1 VLGTVLL
8 TPKELV
14 RIMSNSERSSNFGVT
29 ARVNLVK
36 NTARAL
42 TSKGIF
48 HLTAENQHCDGR
60 SLVINGKSL
69 VTFGSCSYLGL
80 ETDVRLK
87 TASCEAVLRYG
98 AQFPSSRAYV
108 SAPLY
113 TRLEAAL
120 GEVFEGRPLT
130 IASTTSLGHLAAL
143 PVLITERDAVL
154 YDAFVHA
161 SVQAVLPTLREQGSA
176 CEVMPHNRLDLVEA
190 RANELAATHDRIFY
204 LCDGIYSMHG
214 DQVDVPALYAL
225 LDRMPQLHAY
235 IDDAHGM
242 AFAGRRGAGSVLG
255 RHGDHERAVVVL
267 SMAKGMGAAGAVI
280 VTPTQD
286 LKEAIFSCG
295 STMIFS
301 GPMQPALLGAA
312 LASAEIL
319 ASPEIDGL
327 QSEVMERIHL
337 FDGLARREG
346 LRVSGSHDTPIRF
359 VELGSEE
366 TAMALAADL
375 QSVGYFVNVSVF
387 PAVARGH
394 AGVRLV
400 FTRHLRR
407 EDVVGLVDELS
418 RAIERRARP
427 SFCAPARTA
436 APHVD
441 SAVVSRGVE
450 PERLAR

>member
-1 VLGTVLL
+1 
-8 TPKELV
+8 
-14 RIMSNSERSSNFGVT
+14 MSNPSRCT
-29 ARVNLVK
+29 TLRVEDRINLVK

-42 TSKGIF
+42 TSRGIF

-60 SLVINGKSL
+60 SLILNGKSL

-113 TRLEAAL
+113 TRLERAL
-120 GEVFEGRPLT
+120 GEIFEGRPLT
-130 IASTTSLGHLAAL
+130 IASTTSLGHMAAL

-161 SVQAVLPTLREQGSA
+161 SVQAVLPTLREQGA
-176 CEVMPHNRLDLVEA
+176 YCEVAPHNQLEAVEA
-190 RANELAATHDRIFY
+190 RARELLLTRERVFY

-214 DQVDVPALYAL
+214 DQVDVPALYAM
-225 LDRMPQLHAY
+225 LDRVPQLHAY

-242 AFAGRRGAGSVLG
+242 AFAGRNGAGSVLG
-255 RHGDHERAVVVL
+255 VHGGHERATVVL

-280 VTPTQD
+280 VTPTEE
-286 LKEAIFSCG
+286 LRESIFSCG

-312 LASAEIL
+312 VASAEIL
-319 ASPEIDGL
+319 ASPEIVTM
-327 QSEVMERIHL
+327 QAEVMDRIQT
-337 FDGLARREG
+337 FDSLARSEG
-346 LRVSGSHDTPIRF
+346 LRVNGSPATPIRF
-359 VELGSEE
+359 LEVGSEE
-366 TAMALAADL
+366 AAIDLAATMQGL
-375 QSVGYFVNVSVF
+375 GYFVNVAVF

-400 FTRHLRR
+400 FTRHNTR
-407 EDVVGLVDELS
+407 EDVVGLVNALS
-418 RAIERRARP
+418 RAIHESARRSPRAASVGRSP
-427 SFCAPARTA
+427 SASFAK
-436 APHVD
+436 
-441 SAVVSRGVE
+441 AVV
-450 PERLAR
+450 PLAQGAGAE